1 MCGRYALFSKDRIK
15 NKFNI
20 DIKVNYNISP
30 NIDVLV
36 LNKNSVPKMMKWG
49 LSPAWSN
56 NNLNIINARS
66 ESMFNKSS
74 FKNTFKCIFI
84 ADGYYEWKKDK
95 EYKRAFY
102 FYHKS
107 SFLYFAG
114 LYDINFRCCIVT
126 TKSNPSISYIH
137 HRQPIVLL
145 EKDLKSWLD
154 NSYDLSKSN
163 NIELV
168 VDEVS
173 TKVNNPMNN
182 DKSIIKSINHSS
194 CNL

>member
-1 MCGRYALFSKDRIK
+1 MCGRYALFSKDKIK

-30 NIDVLV
+30 SIDVLV
-36 LNKNSVPKMMKWG
+36 LNNNFDPRMMKWG
-49 LSPAWSN
+49 ISPVWSKN
-56 NNLNIINARS
+56 KLNIINARS
-66 ESMFNKSS
+66 ETMYNKSS

-84 ADGYYEWKKDK
+84 ADGYYEWKIDK
-95 EYKRAFY
+95 GYKRAFY
-102 FYHKS
+102 LYLKS
-107 SFLYFAG
+107 SFLYLAG
-114 LYDINFRCCIVT
+114 IYDITSRCCIVT
-126 TKSNPSISYIH
+126 TKSNPSISHIH
-137 HRQPIVLL
+137 HRQPMILL

-154 NSYDLSKSN
+154 NSYDLNKNN

-182 DKSIIKSINHSS
+182 NKSIIKSINHTS
-194 CNL
+194 